1 MGETMSDPGN
11 GTGIAL
17 QYVREELAGLRSSV
31 DAALNGVR
39 SDLANLAG
47 ELRGYVNEH
56 GPALAVMTHRLAE
69 AEKDIATIRAEKA
82 ATEEQ
87 ARRDRTA
94 LRVAV
99 AVAVLSGLLSW
110 LLPLITK

>member
-1 MGETMSDPGN
+1 MSDPGN

-17 QYVREELAGLRSSV
+17 QYVREELAGLRTSMDNS
-31 DAALNGVR
+31 LSGVR
-39 SDLANLAG
+39 SDLATLAG

-69 AEKDIATIRAEKA
+69 AEKDIAAIRAEKTVA
-82 ATEEQ
+82 DEQ
-87 ARRDRTA
+87 NRRDRVTF
-94 LRVAV
+94 RISV
-99 AVAVLSGLLSW
+99 AVAVLAALLAW